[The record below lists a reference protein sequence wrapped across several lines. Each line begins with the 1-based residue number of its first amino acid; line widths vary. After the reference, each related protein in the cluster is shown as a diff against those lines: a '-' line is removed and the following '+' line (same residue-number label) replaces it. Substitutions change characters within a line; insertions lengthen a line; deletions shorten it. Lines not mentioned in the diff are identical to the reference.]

1 MSEAARDIPDAAAGA
16 VPEAPAQPQPDPQSP
31 SPAAEPTA
39 DDLLRMEAVDAFYG
53 HIQALRGVSLTVR
66 RGEIATLI
74 GSNGAGKTSTL
85 KTISGLVRARSG
97 TITFDGQDIT
107 AEAAHKLVPLGIGHV
122 PEGRRIFSRLS
133 VMENLQMGG
142 YTRTPAEI
150 RTDMDRV
157 IELFPRL
164 GERRSQR
171 GGSLSGGEQQML
183 AIGRALMSHPTL
195 LLLDEPSLGLSPI
208 LVQQIFSII
217 EEINRQGT
225 TILLVEQNAL
235 QALKVASR
243 GYVLQTGSIILADD
257 ADALAANE
265 QVRRAYLGEI

>member
-74 GSNGAGKTSTL
+74 GSNGTGKTSTL

>member
-1 MSEAARDIPDAAAGA
+1 MSEALRDTSADEAPATEAQ
-16 VPEAPAQPQPDPQSP
+16 APAQP
-31 SPAAEPTA
+31 AAQEVAAASQPTA
-39 DDLLRMEAVDAFYG
+39 DDLLRMDGVDAFYG
-53 HIQALRGVSLTVR
+53 HIQALRGLTLSVR
-66 RGEIATLI
+66 RGEIVTLI
-74 GSNGAGKTSTL
+74 GSNGAGKTTTL
-85 KTISGLVRARSG
+85 KTISGLVRARGG
-97 TITFDGQDIT
+97 TVTFDGKDVT

-122 PEGRRIFSRLS
+122 PEGRRIFSRLT

-142 YTRTPAEI
+142 YTRKAGEI
-150 RTDMDRV
+150 SADMDRA
-157 IELFPRL
+157 IGLFPRL

-183 AIGRALMSHPTL
+183 AIGRALMSHPKL

-235 QALKVASR
+235 QALKVAGR
-243 GYVLQTGSIILADD
+243 GYVLQTGSIILADT
-257 ADALAANE
+257 ADELAANE
-265 QVRRAYLGEI
+265 QVRKAYLGEI